1 MRLPTFTIDLSIGKE
16 GSKFMVD
23 LFKHILHII
32 LWQGLNE
39 LAMYMLNG
47 KRN

>member
-1 MRLPTFTIDLSIGKE
+1 MGTYIGKE

-23 LFKHILHII
+23 RFKHILHII

-39 LAMYMLNG
+39 QPIGEIAMYM
-47 KRN
+47 